1 MADTSIATTDL
12 RLAETADPD
21 ATAESSDQNISVV
34 AEPQARR
41 AVTDRLIATSALAS
55 LNAARNL
62 RHSNQLLARSMQQL
76 TTSRLTN
83 PKAAAL
89 ENPQL
94 LMLERFR
101 RED

>member
-1 MADTSIATTDL
+1 VADKSIATTDL
-12 RLAETADPD
+12 RLAETGHSGA
-21 ATAESSDQNISVV
+21 AAESSGQNISVV

-41 AVTDRLIATSALAS
+41 AITDRLIATSAVAS

-76 TTSRLTN
+76 TTSRLAN